1 MAAQT
6 LRHEFPRR
14 LGFLVAEQH
23 RYKVLYGGRGGA
35 KSWGIARALLLMGV
49 TRPLRVLCAREL
61 QNSIQDS
68 VHRLLADQIAAMG
81 LQDEY
86 EIQRSTIIGRNGTTF
101 GFEGLRHNI
110 TSIKSYEAVDVCW
123 VEEASTVSK
132 ASWDVLIP
140 TIRKPGSEI
149 WISFNPELDSDE
161 TYKRFVLEPPAS
173 AKVVKIGWQDNP
185 WFPAV
190 LALERDDLKARDHDA
205 YLTVWEGHCRQT
217 LDGAI
222 YAAEIR
228 KATEEKRITRVPY
241 DASKPVHTFWDIGWS
256 DSTSI
261 WFAQQIGY
269 EYRLIDFVQDQQKT
283 IPHYLQILQQ
293 RGYVYGTDY
302 LPHDAQS
309 KTIISGGRSMQ
320 QMMQEAGRKVDIV
333 PNTGVAEGI
342 NAARTLFN
350 QCVFDEQKCAD
361 GLQALRR
368 YRYDVD
374 HETGQWS
381 KKPLHDSNS
390 HAADAFRYFAL
401 SIRQVGVRKRSNE
414 ASINWLG

>member
-1 MAAQT
+1 
-6 LRHEFPRR
+6 
-14 LGFLVAEQH
+14 
-23 RYKVLYGGRGGA
+23 
-35 KSWGIARALLLMGV
+35 
-49 TRPLRVLCAREL
+49 L

-81 LQDEY
+81 LAEEY
-86 EIQRSTIIGRNGTTF
+86 EIQRTTIIGRNGTTF
-101 GFEGLRHNI
+101 GFEGLRHNV
-110 TSIKSYEAVDVCW
+110 TSIKSYEGADICW

-140 TIRKPGSEI
+140 TIRKPSSEI
-149 WISFNPELDSDE
+149 WVSFNPELDTDE
-161 TYKRFVLEPPAS
+161 TYKRFVLNPPVS
-173 AKVVKIGWQDNP
+173 AKVVKIGWRDNP
-185 WFPAV
+185 WFPDV
-190 LALERDDLKARDHDA
+190 LDQERKDLQQRDPDA
-205 YLTVWEGHCRQT
+205 YLTVWEGNCRAT

-228 KATEEKRITRVPY
+228 KATEEQRITRVPY

-269 EYRLIDFVQDQQKT
+269 EYRLIDFHQDQQKT
-283 IPHYLQILQQ
+283 IPHYLQVLQQ

-302 LPHDAQS
+302 LPHDAQA

-320 QMMQEAGRKVDIV
+320 QMLQEAGRKVDIV

-342 NAARTLFN
+342 NAARTLFG
-350 QCVFDEQKCAD
+350 QCVFDEAKCAD

-374 HETGQWS
+374 AETGQWS
-381 KKPLHDSNS
+381 KKPLHDANS

-401 SIRQVGVRKRSNE
+401 SIRQTDKRKRSND
-414 ASINWLG
+414 AQLNWMG

>member
-1 MAAQT
+1 MDVQT
-6 LRHEFPRR
+6 RRHEFPRR
-14 LGFLVAEQH
+14 LGFLVAEAH

-35 KSWGIARALLLMGV
+35 KSWGIARALLLKGV
-49 TRPLRVLCAREL
+49 TQPLRVLCAREL

-86 EIQRSTIIGRNGTTF
+86 EIQRSAIIGRNGTTF

-110 TSIKSYEAVDVCW
+110 TSIKSYEGCDVCW
-123 VEEASTVSK
+123 VEEAQTVSK
-132 ASWDVLIP
+132 SSWDVLIP

-149 WISFNPELDSDE
+149 WVSFNPELDTDE
-161 TYKRFVLEPPAS
+161 TYRRFVLDPPSGA
-173 AKVVKIGWQDNP
+173 AVVKIGWQDNP
-185 WFPAV
+185 WFPDV
-190 LALERDDLKARDHDA
+190 LAQERDDLKARDYDA

-228 KATEEKRITRVPY
+228 AATEDKRITRVPY

-269 EYRLIDFVQDQQKT
+269 EYRLIDFHQDRQRT
-283 IPHYLQILQQ
+283 IPHYLQVLQQ
-293 RGYVYGTDY
+293 RGYVYGIDY
-302 LPHDAQS
+302 LPHDAQA

-320 QMMQEAGRKVDIV
+320 EMMQAAGRRVEIV
-333 PNTGVAEGI
+333 PSVSVADGI
-342 NAARTLFN
+342 NAARTLFG
-350 QCVFDEQKCAD
+350 QCVFDEVKCAD

-374 HETGQWS
+374 PETGQFS
-381 KKPLHDSNS
+381 KKPLHDPNS

-401 SIRQVGVRKRSNE
+401 SIRETAKKKRGSDHQ
-414 ASINWLG
+414 IHWLA

>member
-6 LRHEFPRR
+6 LRHKFPRK
-14 LGFLVAEQH
+14 LGWLISEQH
-23 RYKVLYGGRGGA
+23 RYRVLYGGRGGA
-35 KSWGIARALLLMGV
+35 KSWGIARALLLLGV
-49 TRPLRVLCAREL
+49 TKSLRILCAREL

-81 LQDEY
+81 LADEY

-110 TSIKSYEAVDVCW
+110 TSIKSYEGADICW
-123 VEEASTVSK
+123 VEEAQTVSK

-149 WISFNPELDSDE
+149 WVSFNPELDTDE
-161 TYKRFVLEPPAS
+161 TYKRFVLNPPAT

-185 WFPAV
+185 WFPDV
-190 LALERDDLKARDHDA
+190 LDAERKDLEQRDPDA

-217 LDGAI
+217 LDGAV

-228 KATEEKRITRVPY
+228 KATEEQRITRVPY
-241 DASKPVHTFWDIGWS
+241 DATKPVHTFWDIGWS

-261 WFAQQIGY
+261 WFAQQIAY
-269 EYRLIDFVQDQQKT
+269 EYRLIDFHQDQQKT
-283 IPHYLQILQQ
+283 IPHYLQVLQN

-302 LPHDAQS
+302 LPHDAQA

-320 QMMQEAGRKVDIV
+320 QMLQEAGRRVDIV

-342 NAARTLFN
+342 NAARTLFS
-350 QCVFDEQKCAD
+350 QCVFDEIKCAD
-361 GLQALRR
+361 GLNALRR

-374 HETGQWS
+374 AETGQWS
-381 KKPLHDSNS
+381 KKPLHDANS

-401 SIRQVGVRKRSNE
+401 SIRQTDKKRRSADAE
-414 ASINWLG
+414 MNWMG